1 MRRIV
6 KTVTNR
12 EEVRSESRLGF
23 SGVIE
28 REYDEMRKV
37 LQGRAAIP
45 EIERKETMITTRKRR
60 LEVDDDDAIVVAV
73 SSLTSSSSCL

>member
-1 MRRIV
+1 M
-6 KTVTNR
+6 TNR
-12 EEVRSESRLGF
+12 EEVRSDSRLGF

-45 EIERKETMITTRKRR
+45 EIERKETMIATRKRR
-60 LEVDDDDAIVVAV
+60 YEDDGDAIVVDV
-73 SSLTSSSSCL
+73 SSLTSSSCL